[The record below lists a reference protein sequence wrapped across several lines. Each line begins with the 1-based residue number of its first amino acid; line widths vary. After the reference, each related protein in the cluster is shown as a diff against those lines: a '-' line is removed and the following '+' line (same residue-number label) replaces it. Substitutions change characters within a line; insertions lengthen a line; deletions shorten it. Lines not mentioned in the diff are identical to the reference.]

1 MNRLVTSLKDKTVN
15 LTFVL
20 SLAQQRLLF
29 TVLTILSLFLGLS
42 CNTSKKVSEVP
53 VLDNKVMDAQAHL
66 NAMTRQQVQADWVDA
81 SARVS
86 FDDGNMSIG
95 GTASIKMKK
104 DEAIL
109 MSVKKFGFEVARA
122 YVTPDSL
129 FILDRINGEYAA
141 EPLSYIEER
150 YKLPADLSMLQQL
163 LMGNPVYLTTSNPS
177 VSFEGERLNW
187 AAENNDQ
194 SNDYTFTMPN
204 YQLESMVIREG
215 NQTRKLNIQLTNYQ
229 NAGANRDFSYL
240 RSIQIDSKETGSA
253 QIELEF
259 TKVEIDVPTTINFS
273 IPPRYQR
280 SRR

>member
-1 MNRLVTSLKDKTVN
+1 MMA
-15 LTFVL
+15 
-20 SLAQQRLLF
+20 LAQQRIFFALLG
-29 TVLTILSLFLGLS
+29 TLSLFLGLS
-42 CNTSKKVSEVP
+42 CNTTKTVADVP
-53 VLDNKVMDAQAHL
+53 VMDNKAMDAKAHL

-86 FDDGNMSIG
+86 FDDGSMSIG

-141 EPLSYIEER
+141 EPLSYMEER
-150 YKLPADLSMLQQL
+150 YKLPANLSMLQQIL
-163 LMGNPVYLTTSNPS
+163 LGNPVFLTTANPT
-177 VSFEGERLNW
+177 VSLDAERLNW
-187 AAENNDQ
+187 SAENNDRR
-194 SNDYTFTMPN
+194 NEFIFTMPD
-204 YQLESMVIREG
+204 YQLESMAIREG
-215 NQTRKLNIQLTNYQ
+215 NETRKLDIQLTNYQ

-259 TKVEIDVPTTINFS
+259 TKVEIDVPTTISFS

-280 SRR
+280 ARR